1 VFKNAHDLCKEG
13 GVMLHVM
20 PFSPWINHGFYCFN
34 PILFRDL
41 AAANGY
47 RVVYTVIGHR
57 NDGEIPVVSGSDW
70 LYAEKQPTKLI
81 DYMEKMRK
89 RSRNA
94 SVDLLIGV
102 ALRKVYDA
110 AFRKPLQGKY
120 RADVTSADLREKY
133 AP

>member
-1 VFKNAHDLCKEG
+1 VL
-13 GVMLHVM
+13 

-89 RSRNA
+89 RSRDA

-102 ALRKVYDA
+102 ALQRQLDA
-110 AFRKPLQGKY
+110 PFRKPLQGKY
-120 RADVTSADLREKY
+120 QSDVRDDGLRLRY
-133 AP
+133 QT